1 MSRLTD
7 HHPPV
12 RYYQPAGLSVLFTP
26 LPKGGPRPVLDLS
39 YDLGP
44 EHKLRFSARE
54 ALGVPEQTLLLALLG
69 LAGEQYA
76 DRGTEVVVSAA
87 DERTVAGR
95 LWSGL
100 YPDGGQGMPQTVMV
114 RTTWEA
120 LNRRCGTGSGGST
133 IEMRKAG
140 LRRLCEVVVW
150 EEHAGRRTTRQSF
163 LLVWVEGD
171 DRHIHLALNHR
182 LASVFFGGQYAKLW
196 MAERLHLGSDLA
208 MHVHA
213 FLSTCMRPGGSLSIG
228 LDTLAAR
235 VWPADHDTAPAGTK
249 RRRRCQ
255 LRSALDTIGR
265 LDHWDVHWE
274 AGVGGAHKAVI
285 RRSEGRG
292 VRDMTRPAEASALVR
307 ARDSVDCPVPTRF
320 AHQPAIN
327 VCSLFRT

>member
-1 MSRLTD
+1 MSSLTD

-26 LPKGGPRPVLDLS
+26 LPKGGRRPVLDLS
-39 YDLGP
+39 YDLGL

-76 DRGTEVVVSAA
+76 DRGDDAVVSAA
-87 DERTVAGR
+87 DERTLAGR

-265 LDHWDVHWE
+265 LDHWDVH
-274 AGVGGAHKAVI
+274 
-285 RRSEGRG
+285 
-292 VRDMTRPAEASALVR
+292 
-307 ARDSVDCPVPTRF
+307 
-320 AHQPAIN
+320 
-327 VCSLFRT
+327 

>member
-1 MSRLTD
+1 MSHCTD
-7 HHPPV
+7 HSPPV
-12 RYYQPAGLSVLFTP
+12 RYYQPAGLSLLFTP
-26 LPKGGPRPVLDLS
+26 LPKGAQRPVLDLA

-76 DRGTEVVVSAA
+76 DRGDEAVVSAA

-95 LWSGL
+95 LWSSL

-163 LLVWVEGD
+163 LLVWVQGD
-171 DRHIHLALNHR
+171 DRQIHLALNHR

-196 MAERLHLGSDLA
+196 MGERLHLGSDLA

-213 FLSTCMRPGGSLSIG
+213 FLSTCMRPGGSLTIG

-235 VWPADHDTAPAGTK
+235 VWPVNHDTAPAGTQ
-249 RRRRCQ
+249 RRRRSQ
-255 LRSALDTIGR
+255 LKAALDAIGR
-265 LDHWDVHWE
+265 LPHWTVQWE
-274 AGVGGAHKAVI
+274 FGISMAQKAVI
-285 RRSEGRG
+285 RRGEGRG
-292 VRDMTRPAEASALVR
+292 VREMTRPATTSALGHEQCP
-307 ARDSVDCPVPTRF
+307 VDRPVPTPS
-320 AHQPAIN
+320 AHQSAIN
-327 VCSLFRT
+327 VCSLFLT

>member
-1 MSRLTD
+1 MSHLTE
-7 HHPPV
+7 HSPPV
-12 RYYQPAGLSVLFTP
+12 RYFQPAGLSVLFTP

-76 DRGTEVVVSAA
+76 DRGNDAVVSAA

-196 MAERLHLGSDLA
+196 MTERLHLGTDLA

-235 VWPADHDTAPAGTK
+235 VWPVNHDTAPAGTQ
-249 RRRRCQ
+249 RRRRSQ
-255 LRSALDTIGR
+255 LKAALDAIGR
-265 LDHWDVHWE
+265 LPHWTVQWE
-274 AGVGGAHKAVI
+274 FGIGMAQKAVI
-285 RRSEGRG
+285 RRGEGRG
-292 VRDMTRPAEASALVR
+292 VREMTRPATTSALGHEQCP
-307 ARDSVDCPVPTRF
+307 VDRPVPTPS
-320 AHQPAIN
+320 AHQSAIN
-327 VCSLFRT
+327 VCSLFLT

>member
-1 MSRLTD
+1 MSSLTD

-26 LPKGGPRPVLDLS
+26 LPKGGRRPVLDLS

-76 DRGTEVVVSAA
+76 DRGDDAVVSAA

-100 YPDGGQGMPQTVMV
+100 YPDGGQGAPQTVMV

-171 DRHIHLALNHR
+171 GPTELHAVYLERQNR
-182 LASVFFGGQYAKLW
+182 Q
-196 MAERLHLGSDLA
+196 MAMG
-208 MHVHA
+208 
-213 FLSTCMRPGGSLSIG
+213 C
-228 LDTLAAR
+228 
-235 VWPADHDTAPAGTK
+235 
-249 RRRRCQ
+249 
-255 LRSALDTIGR
+255 
-265 LDHWDVHWE
+265 
-274 AGVGGAHKAVI
+274 
-285 RRSEGRG
+285 
-292 VRDMTRPAEASALVR
+292 
-307 ARDSVDCPVPTRF
+307 DCPDRYQQLAVVLIAEPVDFFTR
-320 AHQPAIN
+320 QGRTQGPA
-327 VCSLFRT
+327 L